1 MRRLIGFVVMAL
13 CAFGQTEERSVPTP
27 PPSYEVRRASGRIT
41 VDGRLDEAAWQ
52 GAVPMTLLFP
62 WDEQTGAKQKTV
74 VRMLWDDDFLYVA
87 YQCDDT
93 DIVAHHDQHDDPT
106 YEDDAVELLINPDPT
121 HTTYIGLEMNA
132 RAVLYDYLFIHPQ
145 VLLKAFDLK
154 GVQLASHIDG
164 TLNVT
169 SDIDG
174 GWVLEVAIPMANFL
188 ELAGAHPVAAGTVWT
203 ANVNRWDGTEP
214 HRRLSMWSD
223 SGLVRPNPHNP
234 KRFGRLVFVR

>member
-1 MRRLIGFVVMAL
+1 MRRLFGFVLLASCV
-13 CAFGQTEERSVPTP
+13 CAQTDERPVSGPV
-27 PPSYEVRRASGRIT
+27 PSYEVRRATSKVV

-62 WDEQTGAKQKTV
+62 WDEQTGAKQKTT
-74 VRMLWDDDFLYVA
+74 VRLLWDDDFLYVA
-87 YQCDDT
+87 YECEDT

-132 RAVLYDYLFIHPQ
+132 RAVLYDYLFIFPQ

-154 GVQLASHIDG
+154 GVQLASHLDG

-169 SDIDG
+169 SDTDK
-174 GWVLEVAIPMANFL
+174 GWVLEVAIPLSNFS
-188 ELAGAHPVAAGTVWT
+188 ELSGGHQVAAGTVWT

-223 SGLVRPNPHNP
+223 SALVRPNPHNP
-234 KRFGRLVFVR
+234 KRFGRLIFVK